1 MRGVPRARR
10 PPAAPRDSVD
20 AIVDGW
26 RRARPDL
33 DVAPVAVVLRLARV
47 RALLEQE
54 IEAVLAQHGLSS
66 PTFAA
71 LAAIARLQGDEGVP
85 QVRLMRELKLTSGT
99 VSVRVDRLV
108 AEGLAE
114 RRQDPGDRRGARVRL
129 TDRGREVF
137 EAAAPAHLDNER
149 RLLAGL
155 GPQEHDALAALLRRL
170 LLDLEGPPPDGD
182 DPAADLGL
190 TVAPAHE
197 TRAMRRAVGLPERA
211 GLLVRA
217 VAAGGPA
224 ARAGVTAGDLI
235 TGAGGRAVRGLADL
249 HEAIAAAGDELVLEL
264 VRRERPA
271 RAAVRPA
278 G

>member
-1 MRGVPRARR
+1 
-10 PPAAPRDSVD
+10 
-20 AIVDGW
+20 
-26 RRARPDL
+26 
-33 DVAPVAVVLRLARV
+33 VAVVLRLARV

-54 IEAVLAQHGLSS
+54 IEALLGQHGLSS

-71 LAAIARLQGDEGVP
+71 LAAIARLQGEEGVP

-108 AEGLAE
+108 ADGLAE
-114 RRQDPGDRRGARVRL
+114 RRPDPGDRRGARVRL

-149 RLLAGL
+149 RLLAAL
-155 GPQEHDALAALLRRL
+155 GPEEQEALAALLRRL

-182 DPAADLGL
+182 DLAGGLGL

-224 ARAGVTAGDLI
+224 ARAGVSAGDLL
-235 TGAGGRAVRGLADL
+235 TGAGGRPVRGLADL

-264 VRRERPA
+264 VRRERAA